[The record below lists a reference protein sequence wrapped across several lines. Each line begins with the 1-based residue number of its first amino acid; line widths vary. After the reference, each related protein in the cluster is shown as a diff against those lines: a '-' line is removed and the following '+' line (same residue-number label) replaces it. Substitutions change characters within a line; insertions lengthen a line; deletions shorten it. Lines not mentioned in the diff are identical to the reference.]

1 MRKLVGYLVI
11 GLSVAAIAAAAVYL
25 IVLSAREPAVE
36 DILAAYQESASY
48 GGLTI
53 AYPLDETLFPPEIV
67 PPMFRW
73 KDDAGRCDRWL
84 VTIEFEDDEGRINF
98 LARDTQWTPEA
109 AVWEAIKQR
118 SGQSY
123 AKVTIL
129 GVNRKAPAK
138 ILSANQI
145 RIQTSVDEVGA
156 PIFYREVNLPFVD
169 AVKDPSRIRWRF
181 GAISSPGQPPIVL
194 ENMPVCGNCHSFSK
208 NAEILAMD
216 VDYAN
221 SKGSYVITNVAEE
234 MALVTS
240 DIITWNDYRK
250 EDGEQTF
257 GLLSQISPDGRF
269 VVSTVKDKSVF
280 VPMPDL
286 AFSQLFFPVKGIL
299 CVYDR
304 QERTFQSLP
313 GADDPKY
320 VQSNPAFSP
329 DGKYIV
335 FARADA
341 YDLKHTEGQGKV
353 LLTRE
358 ECREFTEEGKPFLFD
373 LYRMPF
379 NDGRGGKAEPLE
391 GASSNG
397 MSNYFAKYSP
407 DGKWIVFC
415 KAKNYMLLQP
425 DSELYI
431 VPAEGGVPRKLRA
444 NTSRMNSWHSW
455 SPNSRWLV
463 FSSKENS
470 PYTQLFLTH
479 IDEQGRSS
487 PAVLLEHFTGP
498 DRAANIP
505 EFVNAGQFA
514 IKNIRGEFLDDY
526 SYVRAGNEFF
536 KAGDTD
542 NAIEEYTNALEL
554 NPNNAEAHRRLGFL
568 LYNTKGMYKQGMEHY
583 YSAMRI
589 EPNDPRIHYDLG
601 MALLHQRE
609 FDQAIRHLTEAL
621 QRTPKRLDEQYN
633 LVDMN
638 RNLGQAM
645 LYGGDTK
652 GAALYLSAAVNLDP
666 NDAAAHYTLATALAA
681 QREIEQALAHYSK
694 AVSLKPQIDTSAT
707 LHDLLAMN
715 YAGARRFNEAVA
727 SAEKALKLAQIAGDE
742 SFAQKI
748 KERLELYRQASKT
761 SPRDGTE

>member
-1 MRKLVGYLVI
+1 MI
-11 GLSVAAIAAAAVYL
+11 GLSVAAVAAAAVCL
-25 IVLSAREPAVE
+25 IILSAPEPGVE

-67 PPMFRW
+67 PPTFCW
-73 KDDAGRCDRWL
+73 KDDNADCDRWL
-84 VTIEFEDDEGRINF
+84 VTIEFQDGEGRINF
-98 LARDTQWTPEA
+98 LTREAKWTPEA
-109 AVWEAIKQR
+109 AVWETIKQR
-118 SGQSY
+118 SLEGQ

-129 GVNRKAPAK
+129 GVNRKAPPK
-138 ILSANQI
+138 ILSANQV
-145 RIQTSVDEVGA
+145 RIQTSPDKVGA
-156 PIFYREVNLPFVD
+156 PIFYREVNLPFID

-181 GAISSPGQPPIVL
+181 GAISSPQQPPIVL

-208 NAEILAMD
+208 NAETLAMD

-221 SKGSYVITNVAEE
+221 SKGSYVITNVAEQ
-234 MALVTS
+234 MVLVTS

-280 VPMPDL
+280 VPTPDL

-304 QERTFQSLP
+304 QKRTFQSLP

-320 VQSNPAFSP
+320 VQSNPAWSP
-329 DGKYIV
+329 DGKYLV
-335 FARADA
+335 FARTEA
-341 YDLKHTEGQGKV
+341 YDLKQTEGQGKV

-391 GASSNG
+391 GASNNG
-397 MSNYFAKYSP
+397 MSNFFAKYSP

-431 VPAEGGVPRKLRA
+431 IPAEGGEPKRLRA

-455 SPNSRWLV
+455 SPNGKWLV
-463 FSSKENS
+463 FCSKANS

-479 IDEQGRSS
+479 LDEQGRSS
-487 PAVLLEHFTGP
+487 PAVLLDRFTAP

-505 EFVNAGQFA
+505 EFVNADPFV

-526 SYVRAGNEFF
+526 SFVRAGNEFF
-536 KAGDTD
+536 RAGDTD

-589 EPNDPRIHYDLG
+589 DPNDPRTHYDLG
-601 MALLHQRE
+601 MALLHQRK
-609 FDQAIRHLTEAL
+609 FDQAVRYLTEAL
-621 QRTPKRLDEQYN
+621 RRTPQGIDKQYN

-645 LYGGDTK
+645 LYNGDTK

-666 NDAAAHYTLATALAA
+666 NNAEAHYTLATVLAA
-681 QREIEQALAHYSK
+681 QREMDQALAQYSK

-715 YAGARRFNEAVA
+715 YAGARRFHEAVA

-742 SFAQKI
+742 SLAQEI
-748 KERLELYRQASKT
+748 KERLVLYRQLSKT
-761 SPRDGTE
+761 SPENSTE